1 MDRSHSSSTKGAALQ
16 QRKYA
21 ERLLLL
27 RIFQIS
33 SWQSLSE
40 FQVTT
45 FKYLG
50 RCHEPLPPVYWV
62 PSLLEIRARL
72 ELHQWFSR
80 FGLVCI
86 EGQIHTNPFAMYSY
100 SVCIGVCIQNP
111 KSIFTHVSTIHSYL
125 KLKYRPST
133 HQYKRCLHKYRL
145 NTKGCHSLV
154 AMT

>member
-1 MDRSHSSSTKGAALQ
+1 MNQRIMDRSHSSSTKGAALQ

-62 PSLLEIRARL
+62 PSLLEIRAGL

-86 EGQIHTNPFAMYSY
+86 EVQIHTNPFTMYLYVFGLYWRLY
-100 SVCIGVCIQNP
+100 SKPKICIYNSCVDNTYMLKGQIQTQYAP
-111 KSIFTHVSTIHSYL
+111 IQKVSS
-125 KLKYRPST
+125 
-133 HQYKRCLHKYRL
+133 
-145 NTKGCHSLV
+145 
-154 AMT
+154 